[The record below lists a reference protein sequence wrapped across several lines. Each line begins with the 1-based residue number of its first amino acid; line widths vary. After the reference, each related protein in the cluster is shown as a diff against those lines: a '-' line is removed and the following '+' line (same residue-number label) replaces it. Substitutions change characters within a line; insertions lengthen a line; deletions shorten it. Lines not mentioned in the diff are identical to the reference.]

1 MRRMGSTYAVTW
13 RETDGSQRSGRLELG
28 EHEVVLDGRNGELRG
43 KRSVPYGDVRSFR
56 LARGTGERLS
66 GRPTLIL
73 ELAGGEALSIASV
86 AQPGVVTEL
95 AERLATLELG
105 ARRSMRAVVVVPLKE
120 DARTT
125 AEELLGSG
133 PPFDPDK
140 LGLEQHEVFVTDR
153 EAIFVFEGVPS
164 TVLQRLLADEAF
176 PAAAEAWE
184 PLVDGTMRY
193 ADRVYA
199 WPA

>member
-1 MRRMGSTYAVTW
+1 MGPTYAVTW
-13 RETDGSQRSGRLELG
+13 READGSECSGRLELG
-28 EHEVVLDGRNGELRG
+28 DHEVVLDGRNGELIGR
-43 KRSVPYGDVRSFR
+43 RSVPYGDVRSFR
-56 LARGTGERLS
+56 LSRGTGERLS
-66 GRPTLIL
+66 GRPTLLL
-73 ELAGGEALSIASV
+73 ELAGGEVLSIASV

-95 AERLATLELG
+95 ADRLASLELG
-105 ARRSMRAVVVVPLKE
+105 ARRSLRAVVVVPLKE
-120 DARTT
+120 EARAR
-125 AEELLGSG
+125 AEKLLQGG
-133 PPFDPDK
+133 PPFDPAK

-164 TVLQRLLADEAF
+164 VVLQRLFADEAF